1 MPSRMERYADV
12 QQTRTAKNKSL
23 YDQIYE
29 EKEYTNVEGIV
40 KTPVA
45 GNIDIEKIKEIIR
58 NREEKNKPQERR
70 VRQTPIIK
78 EAEEEEEIKN
88 YDIKEVLTKAKDER
102 PEEQVSH
109 HSLKNVEFNILK
121 GLKINKDNY
130 EEQDEELK
138 ELINTITNTSMLNK
152 IGDKELSL
160 DLLDDL
166 KSTNNTV
173 IGSSDAIRKVLTE
186 EKKQQEEEEEMDDSF
201 YTKSMN
207 LSEDLEGLELKKGN
221 SKTNKLL
228 VKIFLI
234 TSIVVVAAVG
244 VVIISMLL
252 KK

>member
-58 NREEKNKPQERR
+58 SREEKNKPQERR
-70 VRQTPIIK
+70 VRQTPII
-78 EAEEEEEIKN
+78 EEVEEEEEIKN

-102 PEEQVSH
+102 PEENMSH

-130 EEQDEELK
+130 EQQDEELK

-173 IGSSDAIRKVLTE
+173 IGSSDAIRKVLKE
-186 EKKQQEEEEEMDDSF
+186 EKKEQEAEEEMDSSF

-207 LSEDLEGLELKKGN
+207 LSEDLEGLEIKKGN
-221 SKTNKLL
+221 SKVNKLL

-244 VVIISMLL
+244 VVIICMLL

>member
-58 NREEKNKPQERR
+58 SREEKNKPQERR
-70 VRQTPIIK
+70 VRQTPII
-78 EAEEEEEIKN
+78 EEVEEEEEIKN

-102 PEEQVSH
+102 PEENMSH

-130 EEQDEELK
+130 EQQDEELK
-138 ELINTITNTSMLNK
+138 ELIHTITNTSMLNK

-173 IGSSDAIRKVLTE
+173 IGSSDAIRKVLKE
-186 EKKQQEEEEEMDDSF
+186 EKKEQEVEEEMDGSF

-207 LSEDLEGLELKKGN
+207 LSEDLEGLEIKKGN
-221 SKTNKLL
+221 SKVNKLL

-244 VVIISMLL
+244 IVIICMLL

>member
-12 QQTRTAKNKSL
+12 KQTRASKNKSL

-45 GNIDIEKIKEIIR
+45 GNIDIEKIREIIKS
-58 NREEKNKPQERR
+58 REENSKPRERR
-70 VRQTPIIK
+70 VRQTPKI
-78 EAEEEEEIKN
+78 EEIEEYEEPKN

-102 PEEQVSH
+102 PEENISH

-121 GLKINKDNY
+121 SLNINKDNY
-130 EEQDEELK
+130 EEAGEELK

-160 DLLDDL
+160 DLLDEL

-173 IGSSDAIRKVLTE
+173 ITSSDAIRNIIKEEAKKETE
-186 EKKQQEEEEEMDDSF
+186 EEAMDSSF
-201 YTKSMN
+201 YTKSLN
-207 LSEDLEGLELKKGN
+207 LEKDLEGLKVNKEN
-221 SKTNKLL
+221 NKTNKLL

-234 TSIVVVAAVG
+234 VSIVVVALVG
-244 VVIISMLL
+244 AVIIYTLL